1 MSIEAGARG
10 EGEDLAL
17 VAPDVDPGHLVD
29 YELVAD
35 MRELQTMQAVMYAG
49 DLEAVA
55 RWASRRCTGLVLRTA
70 EGRGGPGVDTR
81 ALADGA
87 LARVDEDFVPE
98 LALARG
104 CSEAHAAT
112 VLREA
117 LLMTG
122 PLA

>member
-70 EGRGGPGVDTR
+70 EGRGGPGGGPR
-81 ALADGA
+81 APGGGA
-87 LARVDEDFVPE
+87 LALGGEGLV
-98 LALARG
+98 AG
-104 CSEAHAAT
+104 AAP
-112 VLREA
+112 
-117 LLMTG
+117 G
-122 PLA
+122 P